1 MRKTNIRSNQ
11 LINAVL
17 FVTAMTFASFAN
29 ATPVHDGDK
38 TKAEQM
44 EVHMASIT
52 DEEIAVDVKIS
63 NEEAKRFV
71 LVVENERGDEL
82 YKKEI
87 DKADFRYRLRFPK
100 ADNILVY
107 TIKLKAKTRAL
118 EQYKIVTTKRVV
130 DDVTISKI

>member
-17 FVTAMTFASFAN
+17 FVTAMTFASFVN

-38 TKAEQM
+38 IKAGQM
-44 EVHMASIT
+44 ELRMADAT
-52 DEEIAVDVKIS
+52 DSEIVVDVKVS
-63 NEEAKRFV
+63 NEEAKRLV
-71 LVVENERGDEL
+71 LVIENERGDEL

-107 TIKLKAKTRAL
+107 TIKLKSKARAV
-118 EQYKIVTTKRVV
+118 EQYKIVTTQRVV

>member
-29 ATPVHDGDK
+29 ATPGHDGDK

>member
-1 MRKTNIRSNQ
+1 MSKTNIRSNQ

-17 FVTAMTFASFAN
+17 FVTAMTFASFVN

-38 TKAEQM
+38 IKADQM
-44 EVHMASIT
+44 EVHMAAAT
-52 DEEIAVDVKIS
+52 DVEIAVDVKVS
-63 NEEAKRFV
+63 NEEAKRLV

-107 TIKLKAKTRAL
+107 TIKLKAKSRAV
-118 EQYKIVTTKRVV
+118 EQYKIVTTQRVV